1 MAQYDVYPN
10 PSPRSREEVP
20 YLVDV
25 QSDLLADL
33 RTRLVMPLAHT
44 GAKLTQA
51 PRRLSPTFVVEGQLL
66 ALQPHLAAGIE
77 ARMLKKPVSSLA
89 AHAIDLRDALDAV
102 LSGV

>member
-10 PSPRSREEVP
+10 PSPRSRDEVP

-44 GAKLTQA
+44 GATLTQA
-51 PRRLSPTFVVEGQLL
+51 PRRLSPTFVVEGHLL
-66 ALQPHLAAGIE
+66 AALPHLSAGID
-77 ARMLKKPVSSLA
+77 ARQLRKPIASLA
-89 AHAIDLRDALDAV
+89 AHAADLRDALDAV